1 MKIAVSGKG
10 GVGKTTLS
18 ALLAYAFSQ
27 EGRHVTVID
36 ADPTPN
42 LTTALGVPASLRNQ
56 IVPITEMADLIE
68 ERTGA
73 RPGSFGGFI
82 RLNPE
87 VSDIP
92 DRFGLLHR
100 GIRLLELGRVRGGG
114 TGCMCP
120 ENTLLKALVSHL
132 LLSPDQVVILDME
145 AGAEHLGRGTAQAVD
160 AFLIVTEPSQRSLIV
175 AETITRLAREIG
187 IRRIFLVGN
196 RVRNEADREFI
207 ALHAPE
213 GVPVLGYLPADE
225 RVLHADRQGQAVFDV
240 APELVAQA
248 RDMVRILASQRPAST
263 L

>member
-1 MKIAVSGKG
+1 MKIAISGKG

-18 ALLAYAFSQ
+18 ALLAYAFVQ

-42 LTTALGVPASLRNQ
+42 LTTALGIPPSLQNQ

-92 DRFGLLHR
+92 ERFGLVHR

-145 AGAEHLGRGTAQAVD
+145 AGAEHLGRGTAQAVN
-160 AFLIVTEPSQRSLIV
+160 AFLIVTEPSQRSLVV
-175 AETITRLAREIG
+175 AQTITRLARDIG
-187 IRRIFLVGN
+187 LRRIFLVGN
-196 RVRNEADREFI
+196 RVENEADREFI

-213 GVPVLGYLPADE
+213 GVPVLGYLPLDE
-225 RVLHADRQGQAVFDV
+225 RVLHADRQGQAVFDA
-240 APELVAQA
+240 APELAAQA
-248 RDMVRILASQRPAST
+248 RDMVRMLAS
-263 L
+263 

>member
-18 ALLAYAFSQ
+18 ALLAYAFTQ
-27 EGRHVTVID
+27 EGNHVTVID

-42 LTTALGVPASLRNQ
+42 LSAALGVPAPLRDQ

-92 DRFGLLHR
+92 DRFGLVHR

-132 LLSPDQVVILDME
+132 LLSPGEVVILDME
-145 AGAEHLGRGTAQAVD
+145 AGAEHLGRGTARAVD
-160 AFLIVTEPSQRSLIV
+160 AFLIVTEPSLRSLTI
-175 AETITRLAREIG
+175 AQTITRLAREIG
-187 IRRIFLVGN
+187 LQRIYLVGN
-196 RVRNEADREFI
+196 RVEGDEDREFI
-207 ALHAPE
+207 ARHAPE
-213 GVPVLGYLPADE
+213 GVPVLGYLPVDE
-225 RVLHADRQGQAVFDV
+225 RVLQADRRGEAVFDA
-240 APELVAQA
+240 APELAMLA
-248 RDMVRILASQRPAST
+248 REMVRDLAAQRPVPS
-263 L
+263 